1 MARMARS
8 LPLEVRPRLIAL
20 AGKLTT
26 APMLLVRNQR
36 NSAPGWMPT
45 IEKRPRPI
53 LRTFLLRPASKA
65 SFDAEIPSA
74 APSLFRRDWRQ

>member
-1 MARMARS
+1 
-8 LPLEVRPRLIAL
+8 
-20 AGKLTT
+20 
-26 APMLLVRNQR
+26 
-36 NSAPGWMPT
+36 MPT